1 MKIRRFQGKDSRSA
15 MTKVREDLGA
25 DAMILS
31 NKSVNGQVE
40 IVAGLDFDD
49 DDISALEVAPSPFLE
64 NATLGRGGSGDSVDV
79 DSLTLSDLQRELGNF
94 SGMLEGKLSQAGW
107 KEAASRPSAKVALH
121 NRLVRLGLSR
131 ALCGVIADLMPAQ
144 GNVEDYWQKSL
155 EMLASKIAIM
165 ESDSLINQG
174 GIVALMGSTGVGK
187 TTTIAKLAA
196 RFVLRYGCKEIA
208 LITTDCYRIGG
219 QEQLKTFADYLG
231 VTMVVATDGQQL
243 KSALD
248 QLAPRKLILIDT
260 AGMSQRD
267 LRLHEQFATLNS
279 VGHDIDTYVVLS
291 ATAQQ
296 RALHEVVNV
305 FGKNALAGAMITKVD
320 ESVGLGGVLDVV
332 VKNRL
337 KLAYVSEGQKV
348 PEDISP
354 ADVRHVIK
362 LAVDLMDQ
370 DAAQHASPSAHSQ
383 VASSAMVRN

>member
-1 MKIRRFQGKDSRSA
+1 MKIKRFQGKDSRSA

-25 DAMILS
+25 EAMILS

-40 IVAGLDFDD
+40 IVA
-49 DDISALEVAPSPFLE
+49 ALEIDEADLSAVEIPPPPFLE
-64 NATLGRGGSGDSVDV
+64 TAASIGAGEM
-79 DSLTLSDLQRELGNF
+79 DSLTLSDLQRELANLR
-94 SGMLEGKLSQAGW
+94 GMLEGKLSQLSWRETAN
-107 KEAASRPSAKVALH
+107 RPSAKAALH

-131 ALCGVIADLMPAQ
+131 ALCGVIADLMPAH
-144 GNVEDYWQKSL
+144 GNLEEYWHRAL
-155 EMLASKIAIM
+155 EMLAGKMAVM
-165 ESDSLINQG
+165 ESDSLINNG

-187 TTTIAKLAA
+187 TTTVAKLAA

-219 QEQLKTFADYLG
+219 QEQLQTFADYLG
-231 VTMVVATDGQQL
+231 VQMVVATDGQQL
-243 KSALD
+243 KTALD
-248 QLAPRKLILIDT
+248 ELSPRKLILIDS

-305 FGKNALAGAMITKVD
+305 FGKNNLAGAMITKVD

-332 VKNRL
+332 IKNRL
-337 KLAYVSEGQKV
+337 KLAYISEGQKV
-348 PEDISP
+348 PEDIRP
-354 ADVRHVIK
+354 AEVNSVIK
-362 LAVDLMDQ
+362 LAIDLMDQ
-370 DAAQHASPSAHSQ
+370 DAAYQSSASKNTQ
-383 VASSAMVRN
+383 LASSAAVRN